1 MLTKQYLESKQVVT
15 NNNTVFGMSQNWC
28 IHVTCTIVTHL
39 VPAMLG
45 YVTFC
50 DGLGVTF
57 NLFVGSAVVVTGV
70 CVVTATSVTLL
81 TMQKS
86 SCAKL
91 VRKLFQSWKSNSS
104 R

>member
-1 MLTKQYLESKQVVT
+1 
-15 NNNTVFGMSQNWC
+15 
-28 IHVTCTIVTHL
+28 
-39 VPAMLG
+39 MLG

-57 NLFVGSAVVVTGV
+57 NLFIGSAVVVTGADV
-70 CVVTATSVTLL
+70 DTATSVTLL

-91 VRKLFQSWKSNSS
+91 VRKLFQS
-104 R
+104 